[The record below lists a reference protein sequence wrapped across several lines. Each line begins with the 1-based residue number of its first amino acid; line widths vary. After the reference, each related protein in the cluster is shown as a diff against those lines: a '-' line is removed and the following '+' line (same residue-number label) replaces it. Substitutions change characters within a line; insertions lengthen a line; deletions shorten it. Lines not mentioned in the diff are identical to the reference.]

1 MGCSGNYFALTVG
14 NAAKLLKLVCATTN
28 IRSILLLL
36 AVPAACWAQNRCP
49 RHPLESAVADPPAV
63 FSNAGKLNV
72 HLVYVTGTDD
82 SGNTTFCFKT
92 LDGRESPTLYL
103 YPGDEVTLRVTNLV
117 PPDAPG
123 LPQMKMAP
131 VMDMT
136 PADDSAAKKCGA
148 STMTNS
154 SVNVHYHGT
163 NVSPTCHSDEVIHT
177 LVNSGETFEYRSK
190 FPGDEPPGLYYYHPH
205 VHGLSEAAVQ
215 GGATGL
221 IVVRGIENLQP
232 AVAGLP
238 QRLLIVRDYPMPK
251 ELQPPAPE
259 NNVSLNYIP
268 VPYPAYPPAVIHA
281 KPLERQFWRVANNS
295 ADTIIDVELN
305 YDGTPQPLNVV
316 ALDGVATGSQ
326 DGTRMGKIVRVKHLL
341 IPTAGRAEFIMTTPG
356 LDVQKA
362 VLLTRYINTGE
373 AGDSDPTRPL
383 AVIDVRGSQGDEDLQ
398 TIPAFQHVSGRQR
411 FEGLAEAPVT
421 ARRHLYFSEKNEES
435 QFFITVEGQQ
445 PKLFNPNNP
454 PAIVTH
460 QGGVEEWTIENRTEE
475 RHEFHIHQIH
485 FLVMAENGLPVSP
498 SQRQFLDTVDVPAWS
513 GTGRYPSVTVRMDF
527 RGPDIGD
534 FVYHCHILEHEDG
547 GMMATIRVLPKEK

>member
-1 MGCSGNYFALTVG
+1 MQCSRNYRVLTVEKLT
-14 NAAKLLKLVCATTN
+14 NLLKATIATKSV
-28 IRSILLLL
+28 RAVLLLF
-36 AVPAACWAQNRCP
+36 AVPAACWAQNPCP
-49 RHPLESAVADPPAV
+49 RHPLGSAVTDPPAV
-63 FSNAGKLNV
+63 FSNAGKLTV
-72 HLVYVTGTDD
+72 DLMYLTGTDNV
-82 SGNTTFCFKT
+82 GNTTFCFKM

-103 YPGDEVTLRVTNLV
+103 NPGDELSLRVTNLV

-123 LPQMKMAP
+123 LPQMKMPAG
-131 VMDMT
+131 MDVT
-136 PADDSAAKKCGA
+136 PADDSSAKRCGA

-177 LVNSGETFEYRSK
+177 LINSGQSFEYRIK
-190 FPGDEPPGLYYYHPH
+190 FPADEPAGLYFYHPH

-221 IVVRGIENLQP
+221 IVIRGIENVQP

-238 QRLLIVRDYPMPK
+238 QRLLIVRDYPMPE

-259 NNVSLNYIP
+259 ANVSLNYIS

-281 KPLERQFWRVANNS
+281 KPLERQFWRVANTS
-295 ADTIIDVELN
+295 ADTILDIELN
-305 YDGTPQPLNVV
+305 YDGTPQPLHLV

-326 DGTRMGKIVRVKHLL
+326 DGTRLGKIVRVKHLL

-356 LDVQKA
+356 PEVGKA
-362 VLLTRYINTGE
+362 VFFTRYINTGKV
-373 AGDSDPTRPL
+373 GDSDPTRPL
-383 AVIDVRGSQGDEDLQ
+383 AVIDVRGSQGDEGLQ
-398 TIPAFQHVSGRQR
+398 TIPAFQHMSGRQR

-421 ARRHLYFSEKNEES
+421 AKRKLYFSEKNEES
-435 QFFITVEGQQ
+435 QFFITVEGQK
-445 PKLFNPNNP
+445 PKLFDPNNP

-460 QGGVEEWTIENRTEE
+460 QGAVEEWTIENRAEE

-485 FLVMAENGLPVSP
+485 FLVMAENGVGVSQ
-498 SQRQFLDTVDVPAWS
+498 SRRQFLDTVDVPAWS
-513 GTGRYPSVTVRMDF
+513 GKGPYPSVTVRMDF

-547 GMMATIRVLPKEK
+547 GMMATIRVLPKKK